1 MSGRSA
7 LALALASLVA
17 GALNYLYQVHAAS
30 VLDASA
36 FGLLSAWLARVT
48 LLGTGATVVQFLSL
62 DHALDDRRFVGA
74 LRALGVLSIVVV
86 VIQLVLGT
94 RLSTTLLGAT
104 AIGSGVVLYAVI
116 GQLQARL
123 RLGVVAAVGV
133 ATAGA
138 RFALP
143 FAWPREGRA
152 SAFYVA
158 QATAFFVGLLVAAA
172 FVSGKRGPSLPGAP
186 SEASAPTRPRRAR
199 LARPVLLESAT
210 VLFPLIDVLVI
221 SSFQDAATTGAFSRV
236 TLASRLV
243 FFAGAAALQILLPH
257 ELHAAASGRPLPPFP
272 ARLQRWIMPA
282 GIGGALVLAVAV
294 DVLVLHPVPAQRP
307 WLYASCLAASFLVA
321 ILGHVNQ
328 LAARDRLEPA
338 AAIVG
343 AVVVTSGAAA
353 ALAASGGE
361 PVTRYTL
368 VVLAG
373 DALVLLFSAVATRR
387 ARAATTDPKT

>member
-7 LALALASLVA
+7 LALALASLAA

-30 VLDASA
+30 VLDAPT

-62 DHALDDRRFVGA
+62 EHALDDRRFVGA
-74 LRALGVLSIVVV
+74 LRSLGLLAIAVLIVLV
-86 VIQLVLGT
+86 VLGA

-104 AIGSGVVLYAVI
+104 AIGSGVILYAVI

-123 RLGVVAAVGV
+123 RLGVVAAVAV

-143 FAWPREGRA
+143 FAWARETRTT
-152 SAFYVA
+152 AFYVA
-158 QATAFFVGLLVAAA
+158 QATAAFVGILVAAA
-172 FVSGKRGPSLPGAP
+172 LV
-186 SEASAPTRPRRAR
+186 TRPRVPRREAAPTDAPSPTKAR
-199 LARPVLLESAT
+199 RMRLVRPVLLASTT

-221 SSFQDAATTGAFSRV
+221 SSFQDAATTGSFSRV

-257 ELHAAASGRPLPPFP
+257 ELHAAATGQPLPPFP
-272 ARLQRWIMPA
+272 ARLQRWIAPG
-282 GIGGALVLAVAV
+282 GIGGALILAVAV
-294 DVLVLHPVPAQRP
+294 DVLVLHPATAERS
-307 WLYASCLAASFLVA
+307 WLYASCLSAAFLVA

-328 LAARDRLEPA
+328 LAARDRLAPA
-338 AAIVG
+338 AALVLG
-343 AVVVTSGAAA
+343 VVITSGAAA
-353 ALAASGGE
+353 TLAAASGAGGG

-368 VVLAG
+368 AVVVG
-373 DALVLLFSAVATRR
+373 DAFVLLLAAAL
-387 ARAATTDPKT
+387 ARAATTEPKT

>member
-1 MSGRSA
+1 
-7 LALALASLVA
+7 
-17 GALNYLYQVHAAS
+17 
-30 VLDASA
+30 
-36 FGLLSAWLARVT
+36 
-48 LLGTGATVVQFLSL
+48 
-62 DHALDDRRFVGA
+62 
-74 LRALGVLSIVVV
+74 V
-86 VIQLVLGT
+86 VIHLVLGA

-104 AIGSGVVLYAVI
+104 AIGSGTILYAVI

-143 FAWPREGRA
+143 FAWPREGRTG
-152 SAFYVA
+152 AFYVA

-172 FVSGKRGPSLPGAP
+172 FVRGPRGPSLAGAP
-186 SEASAPTRPRRAR
+186 NEASAPATRRRAR
-199 LARPVLLESAT
+199 LARPVLLASAT

-221 SSFQDAATTGAFSRV
+221 SSFQDAATTGAFSRI

-257 ELHAAASGRPLPPFP
+257 ELHAAATGRPLPPFP
-272 ARLQRWIMPA
+272 ARLQRWIMPG

-294 DVLVLHPVPAQRP
+294 DALVLHPVSGERP
-307 WLYASCLAASFLVA
+307 WLYASCLAAAFLVA

-353 ALAASGGE
+353 ALAAAGGAG
-361 PVTRYTL
+361 PGAVTRYTL
-368 VVLAG
+368 AVLAG
-373 DALVLLFSAVATRR
+373 DAIVLLLSAVAARR
-387 ARAATTDPKT
+387 ARAPTTDPKT